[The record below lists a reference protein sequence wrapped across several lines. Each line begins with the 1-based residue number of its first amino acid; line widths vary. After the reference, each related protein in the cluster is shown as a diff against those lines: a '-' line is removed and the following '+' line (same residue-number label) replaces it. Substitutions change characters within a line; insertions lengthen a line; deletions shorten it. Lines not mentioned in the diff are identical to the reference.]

1 MHKQRGLSLIG
12 ILFWIII
19 LVFVAILGFRL
30 VPAYTEYFSVVKVLK
45 EIGQDPNLNSM
56 SNGDIRD
63 KFSKFANVD
72 YITSVKPSDLD
83 ISHSNGQTVV
93 SAQYEYRTKLV
104 GNVSLVID
112 FSASSN
118 GQPVARQASSNAD
131 SGD

>member
-45 EIGQDPNLNSM
+45 EMGQDPNLNSM

-72 YITSVKPSDLD
+72 YITSVKPGDLD
-83 ISHSNGQTVV
+83 ISHNNGQTVV
-93 SAQYEYRTKLV
+93 SAQYEYRTKLFA
-104 GNVSLVID
+104 NISLVID

-118 GQPVARQASSNAD
+118 GQPVASQASSNAD

>member
-1 MHKQRGLSLIG
+1 MHKQHGLSLIG
-12 ILFWIII
+12 ILFWIIV

-45 EIGQDPNLNSM
+45 EIGQDPNINSM
-56 SNGDIRD
+56 SNGNIRE

-83 ISHSNGQTVV
+83 ISHNNGQTVV
-93 SAQYEYRTKLV
+93 SVQYEYRTKLFA
-104 GNVSLVID
+104 NISLLID

-118 GQPVARQASSNAD
+118 GQPVASHGSGAAD
-131 SGD
+131 SGG

>member
-12 ILFWIII
+12 IFFWIVV

-30 VPAYTEYFSVVKVLK
+30 VPAYTEYFSVEKVLK
-45 EIGQDPNLNSM
+45 EMGQDPNLNSM
-56 SNGDIRD
+56 SNGEIRD

-72 YITSVKPSDLD
+72 YITSVRSRDLE
-83 ISHSNGQTVV
+83 IARNNGQTVV
-93 SAQYEYRTKLV
+93 SAQYKYHTHLFA
-104 GNVSLVID
+104 NISLVID

-118 GQPVARQASSNAD
+118 GLPVASQSSGSSD

>member
-63 KFSKFANVD
+63 KFSRFADVD
-72 YITSVKPSDLD
+72 YITSVKPGDLD
-83 ISHSNGQTVV
+83 ISHRNGQTVV

-118 GQPVARQASSNAD
+118 GQPVASQASSNAD